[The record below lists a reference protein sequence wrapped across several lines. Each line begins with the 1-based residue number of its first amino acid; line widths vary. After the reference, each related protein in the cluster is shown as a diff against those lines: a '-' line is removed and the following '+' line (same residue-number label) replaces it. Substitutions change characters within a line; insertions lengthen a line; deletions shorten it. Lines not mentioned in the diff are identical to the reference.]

1 MCVVTDRNVT
11 ISIVEQMLKGR
22 FVKYDRDGEEHYNII
37 SALHKSMVCLQMGSN
52 AQRGSNVD
60 AALYWLGRMIEGGE
74 KPECV
79 CCAWLILGTSRGDS
93 FVAPQKTWVLQ
104 THRRC

>member
-37 SALHKSMVCLQMGSN
+37 SALHKSMVCLLSETN

-79 CCAWLILGTSRGDS
+79 HCAWLIIGTSPGDS
-93 FVAPQKTWVLQ
+93 FVAPQKTWALQ

>member
-1 MCVVTDRNVT
+1 MCIVTGRNVT
-11 ISIVEQMLKGR
+11 ITTVEQMLKGR

-37 SALHKSMVCLQMGSN
+37 SALHRSIVCVWKERN
-52 AQRGSNVD
+52 VQRGSCVD

-79 CCAWLILGTSRGDS
+79 RWAGFIVDTSRADS
-93 FVAPQKTWVLQ
+93 FAAPRRTWGWQ
-104 THRRC
+104 TRKRC

>member
-1 MCVVTDRNVT
+1 MYVVTDRNVT

-37 SALHKSMVCLQMGSN
+37 SALHKSMVCLLSETN

-60 AALYWLGRMIEGGE
+60 AALYWLGRMIEGGG

-79 CCAWLILGTSRGDS
+79 RCAWLILGTSRGDS
-93 FVAPQKTWVLQ
+93 FVAPQKTWALQ

>member
-1 MCVVTDRNVT
+1 MCNMTRRNVT
-11 ISIVEQMLKGR
+11 IAIVEQMLKGR

-37 SALHKSMVCLQMGSN
+37 SALHKSMVCVWKACNS
-52 AQRGSNVD
+52 QRGSNVD

-79 CCAWLILGTSRGDS
+79 HCA
-93 FVAPQKTWVLQ
+93 
-104 THRRC
+104 